1 MKLGPKVASFP
12 EELHDYGLDAEL
24 LEKVYNEVKVQ
35 KKGTISWKLKGIPEI
50 GFYESLHRFLKRWP
64 KTCSAPIVELGK
76 LYIAIDKN
84 LEKKQMRPDNAYR
97 FVEKLVGSS
106 LPRSTV
112 VSYNLEK
119 DTIKDLQSELQQ
131 CSDEIQKLT
140 ADFAAMKL
148 QLEDT
153 KKSFIVLKVH

>member
-1 MKLGPKVASFP
+1 M
-12 EELHDYGLDAEL
+12 H
-24 LEKVYNEVKVQ
+24 
-35 KKGTISWKLKGIPEI
+35 
-50 GFYESLHRFLKRWP
+50 
-64 KTCSAPIVELGK
+64 
-76 LYIAIDKN
+76 
-84 LEKKQMRPDNAYR
+84 PDNAYR

-112 VSYNLEK
+112 VSYNLKK
-119 DTIKDLQSELQQ
+119 DTVKDLQSDELQQ

-153 KKSFIVLKVH
+153 KKNFIVL